1 MLLRNKEDNF
11 TWNLVVVYG
20 AAQLDQKRA
29 FLACLAHVCQKN
41 KGPILL
47 GGDFNII
54 RKESEKNKKGGYN
67 RWSFIFNVIIDQSN
81 LRELEMNGR
90 KFTWSNSQK
99 NVTHEKLDRILV
111 SIDREHKYPMA
122 VVRNLEKVFSDHVPL
137 LVDTGQKPENHSI
150 FKFELSW
157 MLREDI
163 HEVVKKIWEND
174 KGGGVSLDRWQ
185 RKLKRLRRVFKGWN
199 MNWEGTYKREKWK
212 IVQRLNEIDILS
224 ETNGMDDVLREEK
237 RCLEEQLKF
246 TMREE
251 KLKWFQR
258 SKEKDILEWDNNKKY
273 YHAKANGRKRKER
286 IYSLNKDG
294 EVIAGQQEL
303 VKFIANFYKNLF
315 GPPEETE
322 VRLHNL
328 EMSQL
333 SEQQKDDLM
342 RPFSMEE
349 LKEVVFEMEN
359 NKAPGPDGFPVDF
372 YKAFWEIIKMDLKDL
387 LDDFHRGLLEVRR
400 LNYGV
405 ITLIPKCKDAL
416 QIEKFR
422 PICLLNV
429 SFKIITRVL
438 MKRLSKVIGLL
449 IEKSQTAFIK
459 GRYIME
465 G

>member
-1 MLLRNKEDNF
+1 M
-11 TWNLVVVYG
+11 
-20 AAQLDQKRA
+20 
-29 FLACLAHVCQKN
+29 
-41 KGPILL
+41 
-47 GGDFNII
+47 
-54 RKESEKNKKGGYN
+54 
-67 RWSFIFNVIIDQSN
+67 
-81 LRELEMNGR
+81 
-90 KFTWSNSQK
+90 
-99 NVTHEKLDRILV
+99 
-111 SIDREHKYPMA
+111 
-122 VVRNLEKVFSDHVPL
+122 
-137 LVDTGQKPENHSI
+137 
-150 FKFELSW
+150 
-157 MLREDI
+157 
-163 HEVVKKIWEND
+163 
-174 KGGGVSLDRWQ
+174 
-185 RKLKRLRRVFKGWN
+185 
-199 MNWEGTYKREKWK
+199 
-212 IVQRLNEIDILS
+212 
-224 ETNGMDDVLREEK
+224 
-237 RCLEEQLKF
+237 
-246 TMREE
+246 
-251 KLKWFQR
+251 
-258 SKEKDILEWDNNKKY
+258 
-273 YHAKANGRKRKER
+273 
-286 IYSLNKDG
+286 
-294 EVIAGQQEL
+294 IAGQQEL